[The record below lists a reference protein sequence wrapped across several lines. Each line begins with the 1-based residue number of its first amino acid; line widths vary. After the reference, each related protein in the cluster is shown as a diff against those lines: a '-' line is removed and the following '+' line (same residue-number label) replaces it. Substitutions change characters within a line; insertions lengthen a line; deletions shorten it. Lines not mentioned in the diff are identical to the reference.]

1 MATSNSRT
9 GKIGSGIRPSVAD
22 QIRAREASLSRT
34 LTKKR
39 EDILYQNSRTAWIR
53 LSSSVNT
60 LSQDEI
66 KKLKAKEGRTDITG
80 DNTLARSNILQGGLL
95 NPNRGL
101 RGGVNTGKE
110 VDNFAAYNNRPNST
124 GIRPMPGVTGM
135 SVKSKNTY
143 GTLRE
148 AEVKISV
155 WTLEDFDM
163 IEKLFLRPG
172 FSVLLEWGHT
182 AYFMN
187 NGSYS
192 TAVHTVS
199 PNLFYGK
206 NVKVDMIL
214 NDIDRARKQSD
225 YNYDAMFGNIKN
237 FNWSFKPTGEYE
249 CSISIISAGEIIELI
264 KSAFDPKLRIKDK
277 AQYDDPDS
285 EEGKEQKK
293 SIFHYALAKLGKMGS
308 MFGSTFNRD
317 DLASEAPDLAAVL
330 KPFTGYYDDIQ
341 LDDGWFSDT
350 ETPMQW
356 ITLGTFLDIINK
368 MVVPVDNTKKEED
381 TGSRTYLKFNTE
393 YEYVMDGEVQQ
404 LSSDLL
410 TFPTHFSID
419 PTVCVLPTA
428 PTLSDWSYKTFFLS
442 VVPGKVDAIH
452 NNLVVDEKYKNDV
465 LNILV
470 SIPYLKQKLDEALD
484 TEGKFNKSL
493 SDILTS
499 IFEGMND
506 ALGGINELALVYDDE
521 YDGGTFFVVD
531 RKNTTVLGDISPV
544 INISGV
550 KTTVSEVSISSKI
563 TNEMGSQISI
573 AAQGT
578 TQNYSENVE
587 NILKWNSGIID
598 RIRVT
603 KDVSSI
609 SKETAKEEEEDKT
622 ERFAD
627 WLTDVIDFFQNFNS
641 NTGYDKEELE
651 TAKTCHKEWTVDQAN
666 KNRII
671 QSQPVP
677 GLVPVELSITLDG
690 VGGLRVAESFKI
702 NAGILPSKYNEKFGY
717 LITGL
722 EHTIGKDS
730 RWLTNIAAQFL
741 TIDTPTAEEI
751 AAAGTVG
758 TATTVDGNYS
768 TEQKQTPKSSTTTK
782 KGPAPPPP
790 TELVRA
796 MRRYGI
802 TAPTERAHF
811 LAQCAHESG
820 NFQWKKEFASG
831 KAYEGRKDLGNTQP
845 GDGVK
850 FKGRGY
856 IQITGRE
863 NYTKYSKYLKSTGS
877 KADIMTNPS
886 ILEGDYF
893 AADSACYWWKYLS
906 RNITGLTGG
915 ITTAD
920 VGRVTQ
926 RVNGGTNG
934 LDDRQAKFNKYWA
947 DISKDNSA
955 YA

>member
-1 MATSNSRT
+1 
-9 GKIGSGIRPSVAD
+9 
-22 QIRAREASLSRT
+22 
-34 LTKKR
+34 
-39 EDILYQNSRTAWIR
+39 
-53 LSSSVNT
+53 
-60 LSQDEI
+60 
-66 KKLKAKEGRTDITG
+66 
-80 DNTLARSNILQGGLL
+80 
-95 NPNRGL
+95 
-101 RGGVNTGKE
+101 
-110 VDNFAAYNNRPNST
+110 
-124 GIRPMPGVTGM
+124 
-135 SVKSKNTY
+135 
-143 GTLRE
+143 
-148 AEVKISV
+148 
-155 WTLEDFDM
+155 
-163 IEKLFLRPG
+163 
-172 FSVLLEWGHT
+172 
-182 AYFMN
+182 
-187 NGSYS
+187 
-192 TAVHTVS
+192 
-199 PNLFYGK
+199 
-206 NVKVDMIL
+206 
-214 NDIDRARKQSD
+214 
-225 YNYDAMFGNIKN
+225 
-237 FNWSFKPTGEYE
+237 
-249 CSISIISAGEIIELI
+249 
-264 KSAFDPKLRIKDK
+264 
-277 AQYDDPDS
+277 
-285 EEGKEQKK
+285 
-293 SIFHYALAKLGKMGS
+293 
-308 MFGSTFNRD
+308 MFGSTFDKD
-317 DLASEAPDLAAVL
+317 DLASEASDLAAVL
-330 KPFTGYYDDIQ
+330 QPFTGYYDDIQ
-341 LDDGWFSDT
+341 LDDGWFMDT

-356 ITLGTFLDIINK
+356 IPLRTFLDIINK
-368 MVVPVDNTKKEED
+368 MVVPVDNTKKDED

-393 YEYVMDGEVQQ
+393 FEYVVNGEVQQ

-452 NNLVVDEKYKNDV
+452 NNIQVDEKYKNDV

-493 SDILTS
+493 SDILAS

-531 RKNTTVLGDISPV
+531 RKNTTVLGDTAPV

-603 KDVSSI
+603 KDVSSK
-609 SKETAKEEEEDKT
+609 SKETAKEEEDDKT

-651 TAKTCHKEWTVDQAN
+651 AAKTCHKEWTVDQAI
-666 KNRII
+666 KNRLI

-677 GLVPVELSITLDG
+677 GLVPVELSMTLDG

-717 LITGL
+717 IITGL
-722 EHTIGKDS
+722 EHSIGKDN
-730 RWLTNIAAQFL
+730 RWLTNVTTQFII
-741 TIDTPTAEEI
+741 IDTPTAEEI
-751 AAAGTVG
+751 AAAGTLG
-758 TATTVDGNYS
+758 TPTTVDGNYS
-768 TEQKQTPKSSTTTK
+768 TEQKQTPKSSNSNK

-790 TELVRA
+790 TELVKA
-796 MRRYGI
+796 MRRCGI

-831 KAYEGRKDLGNTQP
+831 KAYEGRKTLGNTQP

-856 IQITGRE
+856 IQITGRA
-863 NYTKYSKYLKSTGS
+863 NYQGYQNYLKSTGS
-877 KADIMTNPS
+877 KADIMSNPA

-906 RNITGLTGG
+906 RNITGLTRGG
-915 ITTAD
+915 TTAD
-920 VGRVTQ
+920 VGRVST
-926 RVNGGTNG
+926 RVNGGNPANG

>member
-9 GKIGSGIRPSVAD
+9 GKVGSGIRPSVAD

-34 LTKKR
+34 VTKKT
-39 EDILYQNSRTAWIR
+39 EDILYQNSRAAWIR

-66 KKLKAKEGRTDITG
+66 SKLNAKAGRTDITG

-101 RGGVNTGKE
+101 RGGVNADKE

-124 GIRPMPGVTGM
+124 GIRPMPGITGM

-163 IEKLFLRPG
+163 IEKLYLRPG
-172 FSVLLEWGHT
+172 FSMLLEWGHT
-182 AYFMN
+182 AYIMN
-187 NGSYS
+187 SGAY
-192 TAVHTVS
+192 TTDIHTVS
-199 PNLFYGK
+199 PNLFFGK

-214 NDIDRARKQSD
+214 NHIEKDVRPLSD
-225 YNYDAMFGNIKN
+225 YNYEAMLGYVKN

-249 CSISIISAGEIIELI
+249 CTVSIISAGEIIESI
-264 KSAFDPKLRIKDK
+264 KSGFDPRLRIKDK
-277 AQYDDPDS
+277 DQYDDPDS
-285 EEGKEQKK
+285 EVGKEQKK
-293 SIFHYALAKLGKMGS
+293 SIFHYALAKLGKMKTIV
-308 MFGSTFNRD
+308 FGNTFDKD
-317 DLASEAPDLAAVL
+317 DLASEAPDLAAPL
-330 KPFTGYYDDIQ
+330 QPFTGYYDDIQ
-341 LDDGWFSDT
+341 LDDGWFFDT

-356 ITLGTFLDIINK
+356 IPLRTFLDIVNK
-368 MVVPVDNTKKEED
+368 MVAPVDNTKKEED
-381 TGSRTYLKFNTE
+381 TGSRTYLKFNID
-393 YEYVMDGEVQQ
+393 YE

-452 NNLVVDEKYKNDV
+452 NNLKVDEKYKNDV

-493 SDILTS
+493 ADILAS

-506 ALGGINELALVYDDE
+506 ALGGINELSLVYDDE
-521 YDGGTFFVVD
+521 YDGGTFFVID
-531 RKNTTVLGDISPV
+531 RKNTAVLGDLSPV

-603 KDVSSI
+603 KDVSSK
-609 SKETAKEEEEDKT
+609 SKETAKEEEDDKT

-651 TAKTCHKEWTVDQAN
+651 AAKTCHKEWTVDQAN

-677 GLVPVELSITLDG
+677 GLVPVELSMTLDG

-717 LITGL
+717 IITGL
-722 EHTIGKDS
+722 EHTIGKDN
-730 RWLTNIAAQFL
+730 RWLTNITTQFI

-751 AAAGTVG
+751 AAAGTLG
-758 TATTVDGNYS
+758 TPTTVDGNYS
-768 TEQKQTPKSSTTTK
+768 TEQKQPSKSSTTTK

-790 TELVRA
+790 TELVKA

-856 IQITGRE
+856 IQITGRA
-863 NYTKYSKYLKSTGS
+863 NYTKYSSFLKSTGS
-877 KADIMTNPS
+877 KADIMANPS
-886 ILEGDYF
+886 LLEGDYF

-906 RNITGLTGG
+906 RNISGLTKGT
-915 ITTAD
+915 TTAD
-920 VGRVTQ
+920 VGRVTK